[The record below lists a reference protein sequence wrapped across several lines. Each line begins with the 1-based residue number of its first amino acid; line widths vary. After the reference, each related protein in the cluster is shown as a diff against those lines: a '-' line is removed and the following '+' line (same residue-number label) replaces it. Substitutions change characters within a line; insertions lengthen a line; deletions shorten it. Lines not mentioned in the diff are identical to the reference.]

1 MNSSCFNS
9 CQEGML
15 CLGCVGEQKLVGKM
29 DSYSFQNFFVKC
41 YDPTLQALCSDLSVC
56 SFFCPS
62 DLLFGA
68 YFLSFWQSLGQT
80 SPKKV
85 PEGKECNDLTS
96 TWIKG
101 KVEKILCK
109 FLLWAYFHSLS
120 LVR

>member
-15 CLGCVGEQKLVGKM
+15 CLGCVGDQKLVGKM

-85 PEGKECNDLTS
+85 PEGKECNDLQPGS
-96 TWIKG
+96 REQLKKFSVNSFFGHIF
-101 KVEKILCK
+101 IL
-109 FLLWAYFHSLS
+109 FHW
-120 LVR
+120 

>member
-29 DSYSFQNFFVKC
+29 DSYSFQNFFVKF

-68 YFLSFWQSLGQT
+68 YFLPF
-80 SPKKV
+80 
-85 PEGKECNDLTS
+85 
-96 TWIKG
+96 G
-101 KVEKILCK
+101 KVWVKPHQKKCLK
-109 FLLWAYFHSLS
+109 AKSAMTFNLDQGNS
-120 LVR
+120 